1 MVDFTNC
8 QRVFGKAYSGANGKK
23 IAVEYNERLY
33 MLKFPPSGANRPTD
47 LSYTNSCYSEFIGSN
62 IKEAVIWF
70 KNPDNASVVSALS
83 NKLKNY

>member
-1 MVDFTNC
+1 MLNKEECLNALDILCNYAD
-8 QRVFGKAYSGANGKK
+8 GNPSSSG
-23 IAVEYNERLY
+23 
-33 MLKFPPSGANRPTD
+33 
-47 LSYTNSCYSEFIGSN
+47 EFIGSN